1 MKKSL
6 IAALVFAS
14 ASLAGSAAFAQTTGG
29 GTTTGSTSNVVG
41 NTPQT
46 INLTDG
52 AGFFGDTFAA
62 NNQGSTFSDRFNFN
76 VANMTGTGTGTSG
89 TGTGTTGT
97 GMNSLDA
104 IISSISRTADTGL
117 AITGLSLYNSA
128 GTLVSSGKML
138 DQGTVDVWTI
148 SGNNLASGNYYLQVT
163 GNLVGN
169 TGAAFGGAI
178 SMAAPVPEPETYGMM
193 LAGLG
198 VLGFLARRRK
208 AAKQA

>member
-14 ASLAGSAAFAQTTGG
+14 ASLAGSAAFAQTTTG
-29 GTTTGSTSNVVG
+29 GSTSGSTSTSSAVVG

-46 INLTDG
+46 ITLTSG
-52 AGFFGDTFAA
+52 AGFFGDTFGA
-62 NNQGSTFSDRFNFN
+62 NNMGATFSDKFNFS
-76 VANMTGTGTGTSG
+76 VAA
-89 TGTGTTGT
+89 GTTASPA
-97 GMNSLDA
+97 MSSLDA

-117 AITGLSLYNSA
+117 AITGLSLYNAA
-128 GTLVSSGKML
+128 GTVVAQGKSL
-138 DQGTVDVWTI
+138 QSGTVDVWTI
-148 SGNNLASGNYYLQVT
+148 SGDNLTAGNYYLQVS

-169 TGAAFGGAI
+169 TAAAFGGAI

>member
-14 ASLAGSAAFAQTTGG
+14 ASLAGSAAFAQTTGS
-29 GTTTGSTSNVVG
+29 TTASSSAMVG

-46 INLTDG
+46 ITLNSG

-62 NNQGSTFSDRFNFN
+62 NNMGSMFTDKFNFS
-76 VANMTGTGTGTSG
+76 VAS
-89 TGTGTTGT
+89 TGTT
-97 GMNSLDA
+97 MSNLDA
-104 IISSISRTADTGL
+104 IISSISRSADTGL
-117 AITGLSLYNSA
+117 AITGLSLYNST
-128 GTLVSSGKML
+128 GSLVTSGNML
-138 DQGTVDVWTI
+138 QQGTVDVWTI
-148 SGNNLASGNYYLQVT
+148 SGSNLTAGNYYLQVS

-169 TGAAFGGAI
+169 TAAAFGGAI

-198 VLGFLARRRK
+198 VLGFMARRRK

>member
-29 GTTTGSTSNVVG
+29 GTTGGSTTGGSTSTVVG

-46 INLTDG
+46 ITLTSG

-62 NNQGSTFSDRFNFN
+62 NNMGATFSDKFNFS
-76 VANMTGTGTGTSG
+76 VANMG

-97 GMNSLDA
+97 TGTSLDA

-128 GTLVSSGKML
+128 GTAVAT
-138 DQGTVDVWTI
+138 GTKLQDGVVDVWTI
-148 SGNNLASGNYYLQVT
+148 KGDNLMAGNYYLQVS

-169 TGAAFGGAI
+169 TAAAFGGAI

>member
-14 ASLAGSAAFAQTTGG
+14 ASLAGSAAYAQTSTPTSA
-29 GTTTGSTSNVVG
+29 TTAATVVG

-46 INLTDG
+46 INLTSG

-62 NNQGSTFSDRFNFN
+62 NNMGSTFSDKFNFN
-76 VANMTGTGTGTSG
+76 VSGTSSG
-89 TGTGTTGT
+89 TGTGT
-97 GMNSLDA
+97 GMSSLDA

-117 AITGLSLYNSA
+117 AITGLSLYNST
-128 GTLVSSGKML
+128 GTLVTQGSML
-138 DQGTVDVWTI
+138 QSGTVDVWTI
-148 SGNNLASGNYYLQVT
+148 SGSNLMAGNYYLQVT

-169 TGAAFGGAI
+169 TAAAFGGAV
-178 SMAAPVPEPETYGMM
+178 SMAMAAPVPEPETYGMM

>member
-14 ASLAGSAAFAQTTGG
+14 ASLAGSAAFAQTTTGG
-29 GTTTGSTSNVVG
+29 GTTTGSTSTVVG

-46 INLTDG
+46 ITLTSG

-62 NNQGSTFSDRFNFN
+62 NNMGATFSDKFNFS
-76 VANMTGTGTGTSG
+76 VANMGTGTGTS
-89 TGTGTTGT
+89 TTGT
-97 GMNSLDA
+97 SLDA
-104 IISSISRTADTGL
+104 IISSISPSANTGL
-117 AITGLSLYNSA
+117 AVTGLSLYNSA
-128 GTLVSSGKML
+128 GTVVA
-138 DQGTVDVWTI
+138 QGTSLQSGAVDVWTI
-148 SGNNLASGNYYLQVT
+148 HGGNLTAGNYYLQVS

-169 TGAAFGGAI
+169 TAAAFGGAI

>member
-14 ASLAGSAAFAQTTGG
+14 ASLAGSAAFAQTTTTG
-29 GTTTGSTSNVVG
+29 GTTGSASTVVG

-46 INLTDG
+46 ITLTSG

-62 NNQGSTFSDRFNFN
+62 NNMGATFSDKFNFS
-76 VANMTGTGTGTSG
+76 VASMGTGTS
-89 TGTGTTGT
+89 TTGT
-97 GMNSLDA
+97 SLDA
-104 IISSISRTADTGL
+104 IISSISPSASTGL
-117 AITGLSLYNSA
+117 AITGLSLYNTA
-128 GTLVSSGKML
+128 GTVVA
-138 DQGTVDVWTI
+138 QGTSLQSGAVDVWTI
-148 SGNNLASGNYYLQVT
+148 HGGNLTAGNYYLQVS

-169 TGAAFGGAI
+169 TAAAFGGAI

>member
-14 ASLAGSAAFAQTTGG
+14 ASMAGSAAFAQTTGG
-29 GTTTGSTSNVVG
+29 GTTSTVVG

-46 INLTDG
+46 ITLTNG

-62 NNQGSTFSDRFNFN
+62 NNMGATFSDKFNFS
-76 VANMTGTGTGTSG
+76 VASGTS
-89 TGTGTTGT
+89 TSST
-97 GMNSLDA
+97 SLDA
-104 IISSISRTADTGL
+104 IISSISSSANTGL
-117 AITGLSLYNSA
+117 AVTGLSLYNTA
-128 GTLVSSGKML
+128 GTAVATGSMLQSGA
-138 DQGTVDVWTI
+138 VDVWTI
-148 SGNNLASGNYYLQVT
+148 HGANLTAGNYYLQVS

-169 TGAAFGGAI
+169 TAAAFGGAI

-208 AAKQA
+208 AANQA

>member
-14 ASLAGSAAFAQTTGG
+14 ASLAGSAAFAQTT
-29 GTTTGSTSNVVG
+29 TGSTTATVG

-46 INLTDG
+46 LNLNAG

-62 NNQGSTFSDRFNFN
+62 NNQGATFSDQFNFN
-76 VANMTGTGTGTSG
+76 VASTG

-97 GMNSLDA
+97 MNSLDA
-104 IISSISRTADTGL
+104 IISSISQSASTGL
-117 AITGLSLYNSA
+117 NITGLSLYNSG
-128 GTLVSSGKML
+128 GTLVTSGNML
-138 DQGTVDVWTI
+138 QSGAVDVWTI
-148 SGNNLASGNYYLQVT
+148 SSNNLAAGNYYLQVS
-163 GNLVGN
+163 GNLVG
-169 TGAAFGGAI
+169 TTSASFGGAVQ
-178 SMAAPVPEPETYGMM
+178 MAAPVPEPETYGMM

-208 AAKQA
+208 AGKQA

>member
-14 ASLAGSAAFAQTTGG
+14 ASLAGSAAFAQTTTGG
-29 GTTTGSTSNVVG
+29 GTTTGSTTKVVG

-62 NNQGSTFSDRFNFN
+62 NNQGSTFSDRFNFD
-76 VANMTGTGTGTSG
+76 VANMTGTGTGT
-89 TGTGTTGT
+89 TGTTGT

-104 IISSISRTADTGL
+104 IISSISRSADTGL

-138 DQGTVDVWTI
+138 DQGAVDVWTI

>member
-14 ASLAGSAAFAQTTGG
+14 ASLAGSAAYAQT
-29 GTTTGSTSNVVG
+29 STPVSATAATVVG

-46 INLTDG
+46 ITLNAG

-62 NNQGSTFSDRFNFN
+62 NNMGSTFSDKFNFN
-76 VANMTGTGTGTSG
+76 VASTGSTTS
-89 TGTGTTGT
+89 
-97 GMNSLDA
+97 MSSIEA
-104 IISSISRTADTGL
+104 IISSISGSATTGL
-117 AITGLSLYNSA
+117 AITGLSLYNST
-128 GTLVSSGKML
+128 GTLLSSGTSL
-138 DQGTVDVWTI
+138 SSGAVDVWTI
-148 SGNNLASGNYYLQVT
+148 TGSNLAAGNYYLQVS
-163 GNLVGN
+163 GNLVG
-169 TGAAFGGAI
+169 TTSAAFGGALA
-178 SMAAPVPEPETYGMM
+178 MAAPVPEPETYGMM